1 MKDKMI
7 EAEGMSVVEYIQ
19 NFTPLYIPENQRPY
33 EWKKQHVERLIED
46 ILDVATGQVDK
57 HILNFITLY
66 SDVEENK
73 KYIYDGQQRSI
84 SILLLFTVLRKIL
97 SELEQTEQVE
107 NTEKELKSL
116 LVVEPRMLSNF
127 KDSTYYINP
136 SNVEMTELIVEL
148 STNSYSS
155 IEDLSQETTDY
166 TKAIIDNI
174 KNIENKI
181 FNYTS
186 QKKIEVDYKLI
197 FSIVQALLNDIIVIV
212 MTAENLDISNRM
224 FETLNNT
231 GKKIESFYV
240 LKNEILTIDP
250 SYNVKWDD
258 IEQNLD
264 SLNKSRFLQNYL
276 SMHVGKFTKSNT
288 NNEFKQNGFLNEDNI
303 ESTIDELVTVS
314 KYFLEI
320 AEAPHKCTFEKDEK
334 IKFENNIQFLKLA
347 KVTQHYPVV
356 LALLTKRYRECEINN
371 VLELVINLYLRNFF
385 FGKSSPSSVEE
396 FYTNLAKRIY
406 NEIIPLDEIKN
417 SFSDIMFT
425 NEQLEVFMKDKDI
438 KTSTEKNITKYIL
451 REIYSKDYTAEVNIT
466 TNFKILQL
474 EHILPQTPKD
484 SWNGIFEEPEKYIHK
499 IGNLTILLDKLNNV
513 ASNSVFSEKSIE
525 YKKSSIPHNIALC
538 NVKLWNKDA
547 IETRSD
553 ELFKS
558 FINIWKLEN

>member
-33 EWKKQHVERLIED
+33 EWKKQHIERLIED

-97 SELEQTEQVE
+97 KELEQTKQVIDTE
-107 NTEKELKSL
+107 NELKSL

-127 KDSTYYINP
+127 DESTYYINP
-136 SNVEMTELIVEL
+136 SNEEMTKLIVEL

-155 IEDLSQETTDY
+155 IEELSQETTDY

-181 FNYTS
+181 VSYTS
-186 QKKIEVDYKLI
+186 QKKITINYELI
-197 FSIVQALLNDIIVIV
+197 YSIVQSLLNDIIVIV

-276 SMHVGKFTKSNT
+276 SMHVGKFTKSNI

-314 KYFLEI
+314 KFFLEI
-320 AEAPHKCTFEKDEK
+320 AEAPHKCSFEKNEK
-334 IKFENNIQFLKLA
+334 LKFESNIQFLKLA
-347 KVTQHYPVV
+347 KVTQYYPVV
-356 LALLTKRYRECEINN
+356 LAMLTKKYLENEVND
-371 VLELVINLYLRNFF
+371 VLESVINLYLRNFF

-406 NEIIPLDEIKN
+406 NEEISLSEIKN
-417 SFSDIMFT
+417 TFSDIMFT
-425 NEQLEVFMKDKDI
+425 NEQVKVFMKDKDI

-451 REIYSKDYTAEVNIT
+451 REIYSKDYTAEVRIT
-466 TNFKILQL
+466 TDFKILQL
-474 EHILPQTPKD
+474 EHILPQTPND
-484 SWNGIFEEPEKYIHK
+484 EWNTIFDEPEKYIHK

-513 ASNSVFSEKSIE
+513 ASNSVFSEKCIE
-525 YKKSSIPHNIALC
+525 YRKSSIPHNIELC
-538 NVKLWNKDA
+538 KVINWNKEA
-547 IETRSD
+547 IESRND
-553 ELFKS
+553 ELFKL
-558 FINIWKLEN
+558 FIDIWKL